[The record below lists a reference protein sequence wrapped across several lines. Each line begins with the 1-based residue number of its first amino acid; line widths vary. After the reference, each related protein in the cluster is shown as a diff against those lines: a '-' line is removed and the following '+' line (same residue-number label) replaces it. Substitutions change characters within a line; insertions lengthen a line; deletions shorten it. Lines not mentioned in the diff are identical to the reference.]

1 MKIDVIPNRLEKYVA
16 FILNKNLVFIAS
28 MQFMNSSL
36 EKLFK
41 NLSDNLSSVRDGTAG
56 DDGEVLDGQVSDENY
71 LMCNKIWSE
80 FNLKN
85 MGCY

>member
-1 MKIDVIPNRLEKYVA
+1 
-16 FILNKNLVFIAS
+16 

-80 FNLKN
+80 LNLKN
-85 MGCY
+85 MGCYQLMFLKILLTRV